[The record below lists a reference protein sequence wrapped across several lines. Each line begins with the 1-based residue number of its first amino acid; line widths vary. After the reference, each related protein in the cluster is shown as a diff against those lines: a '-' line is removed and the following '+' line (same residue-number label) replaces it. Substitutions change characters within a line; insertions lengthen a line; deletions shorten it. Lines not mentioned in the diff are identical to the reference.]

1 MPVVHPFRALR
12 PKSEHGAAVAALP
25 YDVLSTAEARVM
37 AQGNP
42 HSFLHVDKPEMD
54 LPDDVHQ
61 YAPEVYAQAKTALDK
76 LVAGGAMTEDEKPC
90 FYIYRQTVGARTQT
104 GLAACAQVADY
115 NAGTIK
121 KHELTRTDKEQDRV
135 DHVDTLS
142 AHTGPIFLTYRA
154 GAAPQPKVL
163 MQAWI
168 DSHQPVYDFKSEDG
182 VGQTMWM
189 VDDDAAIKQLSQ
201 AFEGI
206 EALYIADGHHRA
218 AAASRVAA
226 TRTGDG
232 PEAESGRFL
241 SVIFPHDELIIL
253 DYNRLLRDL
262 NGRDAA
268 GFLAALSE
276 KFDVSESSAP
286 VKPTQP
292 HTFGLYLAGK
302 WYSAKYKLPAPADV
316 VERLAVAVLQNEV
329 LAPLLG
335 IQNPQ
340 TDKRID
346 FVGGIRGTDELEQR
360 VNSGEMALAFTV
372 CPTTLTELMDVSD
385 ADRIMPPKSTWFEP
399 KLRSG
404 LLIHKF

>member
-1 MPVVHPFRALR
+1 MPVVHPFNALR
-12 PKSEHGAAVAALP
+12 PKSEYASAVAALP
-25 YDVLSTAEARVM
+25 YDVLSTEEARVV
-37 AQGNP
+37 AKGNP

-54 LPDDVHQ
+54 LPDNVDQ
-61 YAPEVYAQAKTALDK
+61 YAPEVYARAKTALDE
-76 LVAGGAMTEDEKPC
+76 LVASGAMTQDEKPC
-90 FYIYRQTVGARTQT
+90 FYIYRQTVGKRTQT
-104 GLAACAQVADY
+104 GICACAQVADY
-115 NAGTIK
+115 DTDTIK
-121 KHELTRTDKEQDRV
+121 KHELTRTDKENDRV
-135 DHVDTLS
+135 KHVDTLS

-154 GAAPQPKVL
+154 NTAPQPREL

-168 DSHQPVYDFKSEDG
+168 DSHKPVYDFKSEDG
-182 VGQTMWM
+182 VGQTMWV
-189 VDDDAAIKQLSQ
+189 VDDDAVITQLKK

-218 AAASRVAA
+218 AAASRVGAMRA
-226 TRTGDG
+226 GGAD
-232 PEAESGRFL
+232 AESGRFL
-241 SVIFPHDELIIL
+241 SVIFPHDDLIIM

-262 NGRDAA
+262 NGKDAA
-268 GFLAALSE
+268 GFLAALGE
-276 KFDVSESSAP
+276 KFDVSESSTP
-286 VKPTQP
+286 VKPEQP

-346 FVGGIRGTDELEQR
+346 FVGGIRGTSELEQR

-385 ADRIMPPKSTWFEP
+385 AGRIMPPKSTWFEP

>member
-12 PKSEHGAAVAALP
+12 PKSEQASAVAALP

-37 AQGNP
+37 AKGNP

-54 LPDDVHQ
+54 LADDVHQ
-61 YAPEVYAQAKTALDK
+61 YAPEVYAQAKTALDG
-76 LVAGGAMTEDEKPC
+76 LVASGVMTEDTAPC
-90 FYIYRQTVGARTQT
+90 FYIYRQTVGSRAQT
-104 GLAACAQVADY
+104 GLAACAQVSDY
-115 NAGTIK
+115 NADTIK
-121 KHELTRTDKEQDRV
+121 KHELTRTDKENDRV
-135 DHVDTLS
+135 KHVDTLS

-154 GAAPQPKVL
+154 DAAPQPKAL

-168 DSHQPVYDFKSEDG
+168 DSHKPEYDFKSEDG
-182 VGQTMWM
+182 VGQTMWV
-189 VDDDAAIKQLSQ
+189 VDDPAAIKQLSE

-218 AAASRVAA
+218 ASASRVAA
-226 TRTGDG
+226 MRNGG
-232 PEAESGRFL
+232 PDAESERFL
-241 SVIFPHDELIIL
+241 SVIFPHDDLIIM
-253 DYNRLLRDL
+253 DYNRLLCDL
-262 NGRDAA
+262 NGMDAA
-268 GFLAALSE
+268 GFLTALGE
-276 KFDVSESSAP
+276 KFEISESATP
-286 VKPTQP
+286 VKPTHP
-292 HTFGLYLAGK
+292 HTYGVYLAGK
-302 WYSAKYKLPAPADV
+302 WYTAKYKLPAPTDV

-346 FVGGIRGTDELEQR
+346 FVGGIRGTAELEQR
-360 VNSGEMALAFTV
+360 VNSGEMALAFSV

-385 ADRIMPPKSTWFEP
+385 AGRIMPPKSTWFEP